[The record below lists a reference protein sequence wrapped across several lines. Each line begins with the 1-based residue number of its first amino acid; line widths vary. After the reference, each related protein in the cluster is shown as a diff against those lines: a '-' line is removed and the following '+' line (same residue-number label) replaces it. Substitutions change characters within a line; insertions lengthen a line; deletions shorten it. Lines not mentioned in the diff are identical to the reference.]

1 MAIERKMVRKGDFLT
16 SGPPA
21 DLMLTKV
28 FVTETVEALEAVD
41 QKFDDAERLQ
51 ATLEQTR
58 KALRALKS
66 KPVN

>member
-21 DLMLTKV
+21 DLMTKV

>member
-1 MAIERKMVRKGDFLT
+1 M
-16 SGPPA
+16 
-21 DLMLTKV
+21 
-28 FVTETVEALEAVD
+28 TETVEALEAVD